1 MRENTARR
9 PLLPKIIT
17 YKQKDCFIHRLC
29 GLTKLIFF
37 ILWTLTTMLT
47 YDTRILGIMII
58 ASFVIFKLSKTDWKQ
73 VRSIFLVISLFL
85 TLNVIAIFIFSPYE
99 GCKIYESRTDLLH
112 ISGRYTITAQQLF
125 YELNVILKYFTIIPS
140 VFMFITSTNP
150 SEFAASLNR
159 IKLPYTTSYSV
170 AISLRYVP
178 DVQTDFNR
186 IKNAQEARGIEMS
199 SKANIFSR
207 LKNMSAILFPLVF
220 TSMEKIDSVTNAMEL
235 RGFGKHKTRTWYS
248 ARSLKKADYVII
260 ILTAVFS
267 AAALTVTFWNGSRF
281 WNPFI

>member
-1 MRENTARR
+1 MAR
-9 PLLPKIIT
+9 IIT
-17 YKQKDCFIHRLC
+17 YKEKDCFIHRLC

-47 YDTRILGIMII
+47 YDTRVLGVMLVSSI
-58 ASFVIFKLSKTDWKQ
+58 VIFKFSKTDWKQ
-73 VRSIFLVISLFL
+73 VRSIFCVVLLFL
-85 TLNVIAIFIFSPYE
+85 TINVLAIFLFSPYE
-99 GCKIYESRTDLLH
+99 GCKIYGSRIDLFR
-112 ISGRYTITAQQLF
+112 ITERYTITAQQLF
-125 YELNVILKYFTIIPS
+125 YELNVVLKYFTIIPS

-159 IKLPYTTSYSV
+159 IKLPYTASYSV
-170 AISLRYVP
+170 AIALRYVP

-207 LKNMSAILFPLVF
+207 IKNMSAILFPLVF

-235 RGFGKHKTRTWYS
+235 RGFGKHKARTWYS
-248 ARSLKKADYVII
+248 ARRLKKSDYII
-260 ILTAVFS
+260 IFLTVVFS
-267 AAALTVTFWNGSRF
+267 AVALIITFWKGSRF
-281 WNPFI
+281 WNPFV

>member
-1 MRENTARR
+1 MA
-9 PLLPKIIT
+9 KIIT
-17 YKQKDCFIHRLC
+17 YKEKDCLIHRLN

-37 ILWTLTTMLT
+37 ILWTLTSMLT
-47 YDTRILGIMII
+47 YDTRILFAMLII
-58 ASFVIFKLSKTDWKQ
+58 SITVFKFSKTDWSQ
-73 VRSIFLVISLFL
+73 IRSIFMFIVIFL
-85 TLNVIAIFIFSPYE
+85 SINIIAIFLFSPYE
-99 GCKIYESRTDLLH
+99 GCKIYNSRTDLFSL
-112 ISGRYTITAQQLF
+112 STRYTFTREQLF
-125 YELNVILKYFTIIPS
+125 YELNIILKYFTIVPS

-159 IKLPYTTSYSV
+159 IKIPYTASYSV

-199 SKANIFSR
+199 SKANIFYR
-207 LKNMSAILFPLVF
+207 IKNMSAILFPLVF

-248 ARSLKKADYVII
+248 AKKLTRIDFAVIVLTICFSI
-260 ILTAVFS
+260 I
-267 AAALTVTFWNGSRF
+267 ALVITYWNGNRF
-281 WNPFI
+281 WNPF

>member
-1 MRENTARR
+1 M
-9 PLLPKIIT
+9 PKIIT
-17 YKQKDCFIHRLC
+17 YKEKDCFIHRLC

-47 YDTRILGIMII
+47 YDTRVLGVMII

-73 VRSIFLVISLFL
+73 VRSIFIVIFLFL

-112 ISGRYTITAQQLF
+112 IAGRYTITAQQLF

-159 IKLPYTTSYSV
+159 IKLPYTASYSV

-248 ARSLKKADYVII
+248 SRPLKKSDYIVIV
-260 ILTAVFS
+260 LTVLFS
-267 AAALTVTFWNGSRF
+267 ATALTVTYMNGSRF

>member
-1 MRENTARR
+1 MAR
-9 PLLPKIIT
+9 IIT
-17 YKQKDCFIHRLC
+17 YKEKDCFIHKLC

-58 ASFVIFKLSKTDWKQ
+58 VSLIIFKFSKTDWKQ
-73 VRSIFLVISLFL
+73 VRSIFCVILIFL
-85 TLNVIAIFIFSPYE
+85 ILNVIAIFLFSPYE
-99 GCKIYESRTDLLH
+99 GCKIYDSRTDLFL
-112 ISGRYTITAQQLF
+112 ITEKYTITAQQLF
-125 YELNVILKYFTIIPS
+125 YELNVVLKYFTIIPS

-207 LKNMSAILFPLVF
+207 IKNMSAILFPLVF

-235 RGFGKHKTRTWYS
+235 RGFGKYKSRTWYS
-248 ARSLKKADYVII
+248 ARSLKKADYLII
-260 ILTAVFS
+260 IASIIFT
-267 AAALTVTFWNGSRF
+267 AAALTITFWNGNRF